1 MATFNGT
8 SKSNSLSDPIDSLE
22 SNFKSVVDYLMS
34 HAAPQDKASEVKSNV
49 ASFTS
54 KAGQAIKDH
63 PIAALGFAFGLG
75 YLFMRLIRR

>member
-34 HAAPQDKASEVKSNV
+34 TP
-49 ASFTS
+49 
-54 KAGQAIKDH
+54 
-63 PIAALGFAFGLG
+63 
-75 YLFMRLIRR
+75 RRRTRRPR

>member
-1 MATFNGT
+1 
-8 SKSNSLSDPIDSLE
+8 
-22 SNFKSVVDYLMS
+22 
-34 HAAPQDKASEVKSNV
+34 VKSNV